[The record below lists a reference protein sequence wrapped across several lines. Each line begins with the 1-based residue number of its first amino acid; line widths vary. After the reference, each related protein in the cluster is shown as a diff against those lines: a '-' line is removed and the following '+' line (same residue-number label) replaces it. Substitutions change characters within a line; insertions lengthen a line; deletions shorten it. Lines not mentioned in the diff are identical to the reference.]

1 MKDTGTFKPSNTR
14 VSETHRPRRILRS
27 IGAVLAG
34 LLAIIILS
42 TATDMALHAT
52 GVFPPSGQPMADALF
67 LLATAYRIV
76 YGVAG
81 SYLAARLAPDRPML
95 HALALGVV
103 GLTISTAGAVAT
115 WNAGSAFGP
124 KWYPLAVIAIA
135 LPCAW
140 AGGRLR
146 EMQVCAR
153 ADS

>member
-1 MKDTGTFKPSNTR
+1 MKDTGTFEPSNR
-14 VSETHRPRRILRS
+14 GVSETHRPRRILRS

-34 LLAIIILS
+34 LFVIIILS
-42 TATDMALHAT
+42 SATDMALHAS
-52 GVFPPSGQPMADALF
+52 GIFPPFGQPMADGLF

-81 SYLAARLAPDRPML
+81 SYLAARLAPDRPMQ

-103 GLTISTAGAVAT
+103 GLAISIAGAAAT
-115 WNAGSAFGP
+115 WNAGPTFGP

-146 EMQVCAR
+146 EMQVRAR